1 MMAYLWDIQHLP
13 WAWRKHT
20 SDSMICTVG
29 NLDGMPAPSVEF
41 SAHTQWTVDCFYIL
55 GNLFFQECGRTV
67 KIGEAETFLSAQPRL
82 CLIASGCMPW
92 GETSTPLA
100 TLVSERYRSPF
111 CFKTHTEAHED
122 SSNEVRPHVLK
133 GENFCTA
140 CFRYKWS
147 EIIWK
152 VILPTKPLSA
162 LFLNSPLSSETFK
175 QELC

>member
-1 MMAYLWDIQHLP
+1 MVDEVQVENVIRCTRKMMAYLWDIQHLP

-67 KIGEAETFLSAQPRL
+67 KIGEAETFLSAQARL

-100 TLVSERYRSPF
+100 TLVPERYRSPF
-111 CFKTHTEAHED
+111 HSTASRRIQRLMRIPAMNSGHT
-122 SSNEVRPHVLK
+122 
-133 GENFCTA
+133 F
-140 CFRYKWS
+140 
-147 EIIWK
+147 
-152 VILPTKPLSA
+152 
-162 LFLNSPLSSETFK
+162 
-175 QELC
+175 

>member
-1 MMAYLWDIQHLP
+1 MVDEVQVENVIRCTRKMMVYLWDIQHLP

-111 CFKTHTEAHED
+111 HSTASRRIQRLMRIPAMKSGHT
-122 SSNEVRPHVLK
+122 
-133 GENFCTA
+133 F
-140 CFRYKWS
+140 
-147 EIIWK
+147 
-152 VILPTKPLSA
+152 
-162 LFLNSPLSSETFK
+162 
-175 QELC
+175 